1 MRRNETKYFILIFV
15 AICFLAT
22 GGIFV
27 KLSELPPINTGFY
40 RVLFSIPMLMP
51 FLKKEDLKL
60 TKKQV
65 VTILLAGAF
74 LAGDLALW
82 NISFSY
88 TSVANANL
96 LANLTPFTVIPCS
109 YFLFK
114 EKMTKRFLLGG
125 FITLLGVFVLMS
137 NKVTLSRERMIG
149 DLLCLATSVF
159 YAMFMLTVYKLRDFV
174 KSNVIMF
181 ISAFGSLIVLAF
193 AIAFTEGFQA
203 PTSFRAIWPLLALA
217 LVSQILGQG
226 LLAHCLGKVNA
237 SLSSLLTL
245 SQPVVA
251 AIYAWLIFGEELS
264 TQAVIAIGITL
275 VGVYLAKTQSK
286 TKEEDEIVAKC
297 VKVCSEE

>member
-1 MRRNETKYFILIFV
+1 MRKNETKYFILIFV

-40 RVLFSIPMLMP
+40 RVLFSIPMLFP
-51 FLKKEDLKL
+51 FIKKEDLKL
-60 TKKQV
+60 NKKQV
-65 VTILLAGAF
+65 ITIVLAGAF

-125 FITLLGVFVLMS
+125 FITLLGVVILMS
-137 NKVTLSRERMIG
+137 NKVTLSPERMMG
-149 DLLCLATSVF
+149 DVMCLTTSVF
-159 YAMFMLTVYKLRDFV
+159 YAMFMLTVYKLRDYV

-181 ISAFGSLIVLAF
+181 ISAFGSLIVLGIV
-193 AIAFTEGFQA
+193 IAFTEGFYF
-203 PTSFRAIWPLLALA
+203 PTSFRAVWPLIALA

-245 SQPVVA
+245 AQPVVA
-251 AIYAWLIFGEELS
+251 AVYAWIIFREELS
-264 TQAVIAIGITL
+264 SQAVVAIVITL
-275 VGVYLAKTQSK
+275 IGVYLAKTQSK
-286 TKEEDEIVAKC
+286 NEDKQVELNYVEALN
-297 VKVCSEE
+297 ED

>member
-1 MRRNETKYFILIFV
+1 
-15 AICFLAT
+15 
-22 GGIFV
+22 
-27 KLSELPPINTGFY
+27 
-40 RVLFSIPMLMP
+40 
-51 FLKKEDLKL
+51 
-60 TKKQV
+60 
-65 VTILLAGAF
+65 
-74 LAGDLALW
+74 
-82 NISFSY
+82 
-88 TSVANANL
+88 
-96 LANLTPFTVIPCS
+96 
-109 YFLFK
+109 
-114 EKMTKRFLLGG
+114 
-125 FITLLGVFVLMS
+125 
-137 NKVTLSRERMIG
+137 MIG

-159 YAMFMLTVYKLRDFV
+159 YAMFMLTVYKLRDYV

-193 AIAFTEGFQA
+193 AIFFTEGFQA

-286 TKEEDEIVAKC
+286 SKEVIDEKEGAVTI
-297 VKVCSEE
+297 